1 MARIHRFGE
10 FQLDPATR
18 ELRRAGVPVPVPPR
32 AFDCIVYLI
41 EHRDRAV
48 GRDELIAAVWGK
60 ADITDGMLGQTVLS
74 ARRVL
79 DDTGKEQQC
88 IRTVFRFG
96 YHWVASTEV
105 GEEMLERPPEA
116 AAPPIAPD
124 QPGPT
129 PTDSPPAASP
139 DAVAH
144 GAARRSRRSLAAA
157 ALILL
162 ALAAA
167 LWSGWRWMH
176 GPAPPSA
183 PAARGGGSVALV
195 LPVTTSAGAGYDWVR
210 LGVMDLIAAR
220 LRASGVPVVPSDN
233 VVALTGPQ
241 ASAAA
246 GDFAGLARTTGAGI
260 VIDAHAEESGG
271 RWRVTLRIVHGDHAP
286 ASASGEA
293 ADVLAAARAAA
304 DQLAKQLGYAPAADR
319 ASGADGQALASLL
332 PQVDAAI
339 LSERLDAAR
348 ALLEGAGAAQRE
360 NPEVRMRLAQIDHQ
374 AGNLDAAEAGYEAI
388 AAAVSAERDPVLH
401 ARALSNLGVIAA
413 QRDRNEL
420 AEQRFD
426 RAITL
431 LRREQAPNALGKA
444 LNGRAAYYG
453 AVQRTDAALADL
465 SEARVAFESAGN
477 LLALAVLDSNLGAL
491 DMLRGRYAE
500 AQAAFTRSAE
510 RFATF
515 GAQAME
521 LNALTAVAELEL
533 ARLEPDQALALDAR
547 LRQLVGQVS
556 DPARQRNGELTRLQ
570 VLAANGRLRSLEGD
584 LARVLEAARRD
595 DDRVAV
601 ARGAT
606 LAAEL
611 ALARGDARTAA
622 ENADLAAQRFTSV
635 ADDPHERA
643 RVGLLQVRARL
654 AAGGPTAAAEALA
667 ALGTFG
673 RAQRLGHCP
682 LPRDPGA
689 WRSRRGGGRR
699 GGCRPPLRTRRSTRP
714 TQRAFR
720 WICARRHVPMP
731 PGWCGAT
738 SWPRPA
744 PWPSASR
751 SGPHATTNRP
761 CCSCASTTRSA
772 SRICGA
778 SRWRAPVRWPA
789 IARFRPSCWSRR
801 RRAEVQAA
809 RRHRAR
815 SETCAPID
823 ADRMRS

>member
-32 AFDCIVYLI
+32 AFDCIVYLV

-96 YHWVASTEV
+96 YHWVAPTEV
-105 GEEMLERPPEA
+105 VDERLERLPDAAEPAAAEQPAPTPVAPPWVAPPIASPAAVSPAAASPEA
-116 AAPPIAPD
+116 AAE
-124 QPGPT
+124 T
-129 PTDSPPAASP
+129 
-139 DAVAH
+139 
-144 GAARRSRRSLAAA
+144 ARASRRWTIAA
-157 ALILL
+157 ALAVLVL
-162 ALAAA
+162 VAAA
-167 LWSGWRWMH
+167 WSGWRWMH
-176 GPAPPSA
+176 GPAPSVV
-183 PAARGGGSVALV
+183 PAAAGGRVALV
-195 LPVTTSAGAGYDWVR
+195 LPVATSAGAGYDWVR

-220 LRASGVPVVPSDN
+220 LRTAGVPVVPSDN

-241 ASAAA
+241 AHAAA
-246 GDFAGLARTTGAGI
+246 GDFAALARATGAGL
-260 VIDAHAEESGG
+260 VIDARAEQNGA
-271 RWRVTLRIVHGDHAP
+271 RWRVTLRIVYGEHAP

-293 ADVLAAARAAA
+293 EDVLAAARAAA
-304 DQLAKQLGYAPAADR
+304 DQLARQLGYAPAAD
-319 ASGADGQALASLL
+319 AGSGADAQALASLL

-339 LSERLDAAR
+339 LGERLDTAR

-388 AAAVSAERDPVLH
+388 AATVSAERDPVLH

-413 QRDRNEL
+413 QRDQNEL
-420 AEQRFD
+420 AERRFD
-426 RAITL
+426 RAIAL

-570 VLAANGRLRSLEGD
+570 VLAANGRLRSLDDD

-622 ENADLAAQRFTSV
+622 ENADLAMQRFTSV

-643 RVGLLQVRARL
+643 RVGLLRVRARL
-654 AAGGPTAAAEALA
+654 AADGPTAAAEALA
-667 ALGTFG
+667 AL
-673 RAQRLGHCP
+673 
-682 LPRDPGA
+682 
-689 WRSRRGGGRR
+689 S
-699 GGCRPPLRTRRSTRP
+699 
-714 TQRAFR
+714 AFAER
-720 WICARRHVPMP
+720 NGSATARF
-731 PGWCGAT
+731 
-738 SWPRPA
+738 
-744 PWPSASR
+744 
-751 SGPHATTNRP
+751 HATL
-761 CCSCASTTRSA
+761 A
-772 SRICGA
+772 
-778 SRWRAPVRWPA
+778 
-789 IARFRPSCWSRR
+789 
-801 RRAEVQAA
+801 RAEVAAAAGDDATAGRLYPQALDEADATRIPLDLREAA
-809 RRHRAR
+809 RAYASWLVRRNDLAQAGAVAERVSIWAARDYESAVLQLRVHHALGEPNLWRIALARAR
-815 SETCAPID
+815 ALAGDRQIPAELVVAP
-823 ADRMRS
+823 APR